1 METTNNSKDELSVE
15 TVGNSHV
22 HHILKPNISVIKARG
37 EINIFSSKKLKDVF
51 SEKVDGGANLL
62 LLDLSEV
69 THIDSSGLAVLI
81 STQARLMKQVKGGLI
96 LYSIPNSIMKI
107 FELTR
112 LDKLISMTID
122 LDAAVDKTLSY

>member
-15 TVGNSHV
+15 VVKNSHV
-22 HHILKPNISVIKARG
+22 HHILKPNISVIKAKG

-51 SEKVDGGANLL
+51 SERIDGGDTLL

-69 THIDSSGLAVLI
+69 THIDSSGLAALI

-96 LYSIPNSIMKI
+96 LYSIPSSIMKI

>member
-15 TVGNSHV
+15 VVTNSHV
-22 HHILKPNISVIKARG
+22 THILKPNISVIKAKG
-37 EINIFSSKKLKDVF
+37 EINIFSSKKLKDLF
-51 SEKVDGGANLL
+51 SEKIDDGSTVL
-62 LLDLSEV
+62 LLDLSET

-81 STQARLMKQVKGGLI
+81 STQARLMKQAKGGLV

-112 LDKLISMTID
+112 LDKLIAMTID
-122 LDAAVDKTLSY
+122 LDAAVDKGLTY